1 MASVRPSIIFY
12 LFDLQVV
19 FHQPPLAGME
29 FPSLAS
35 PLVPPCPFR
44 RCLCTFLQT
53 LVLRVSF
60 HYSISLL
67 HALCA
72 RGSALRS
79 PLHSI
84 RHCRPRSGLTQR
96 VSMKMVKEKEAI
108 SAQPLSHK
116 GKLSENAGKEKEV
129 IAISVPP
136 ILE

>member
-84 RHCRPRSGLTQR
+84 RHCRPRSGLTQEKKV
-96 VSMKMVKEKEAI
+96 VSASTTDGEEK
-108 SAQPLSHK
+108 K